1 MFRLFIGAILQFR
14 HSVPFIWLPLNLVA
28 QVSSSSTLQQ
38 LIDRLQDALHL
49 LLKSPRVRQIIRY
62 GEASRGWFVTFAA
75 LVVLLL
81 WNWRLV
87 VSGGAGLAAIVLA
100 YSLTQ
105 GQGQRFWATCNAWWK
120 QTDRSLILTLGSGV
134 VVLFMTYLSLA
145 VWQEAGSSWLAIG
158 FLLQGFGIL
167 TVLAIS
173 LWQWIEQKSSAAQQ
187 GNDRFD
193 QLFADLSDA
202 DPLKRLLAIR
212 QLTQHF
218 IGASSSSLHGMPIA
232 LAHLTDCFRLL
243 LNRETE
249 PLVCRALVESLQT
262 LNNAPQLVASQQPP
276 MEVIEKQ
283 DHPVS
288 LPATPSST
296 SPT

>member
-1 MFRLFIGAILQFR
+1 M
-14 HSVPFIWLPLNLVA
+14 
-28 QVSSSSTLQQ
+28 
-38 LIDRLQDALHL
+38 HL
-49 LLKSPRVRQIIRY
+49 LLKSPQVRQIVHY

-87 VSGGAGLAAIVLA
+87 VSGGAGLAAIVLV

-105 GQGQRFWATCNAWWK
+105 GQGQRFWATWQAWWK
-120 QTDRSLILTLGSGV
+120 QTDRALILTLGSGV
-134 VVLFMTYLSLA
+134 LVLFMTYLSLA
-145 VWQEAGSSWLAIG
+145 VWHEAGSSWLALG

-167 TVLAIS
+167 AVLAI
-173 LWQWIEQKSSAAQQ
+173 LLRQWIEQKSSAAQQ
-187 GNDRFD
+187 GDDRLN

-218 IGASSSSLHGMPIA
+218 VWASSGSRNEMP
-232 LAHLTDCFRLL
+232 LVPAHLTDCFRLL

-262 LNNAPQLVASQQPP
+262 LNNAPQLVASKQPQ
-276 MEVIEKQ
+276 MGAIEKQ
-283 DHPVS
+283 VQPAS

-296 SPT
+296 LPT